1 MIELTPKQESFCLKY
16 VECGNASEAYRH
28 SYDCENMQPATVNRS
43 AKELIDN
50 PKITARIKKL
60 QEGHVKRH
68 QLTVDDLITELEENR
83 KAALSAETVQS
94 SAATAATMGKARLL
108 GLDKQVVEQTG
119 ESALK
124 ITVSYE

>member
-1 MIELTPKQESFCLKY
+1 MSELTQKQESFCLKY

-28 SYDCENMQPATVNRS
+28 AYDCENMKPATINRN
-43 AKELIDN
+43 AKKQFDNNKIATRLAELQ
-50 PKITARIKKL
+50 KAHA
-60 QEGHVKRH
+60 ERH
-68 QLTVDDLITELEENR
+68 EITVDDLIKELEENR
-83 KAALSAETVQS
+83 IAALSAETVQS